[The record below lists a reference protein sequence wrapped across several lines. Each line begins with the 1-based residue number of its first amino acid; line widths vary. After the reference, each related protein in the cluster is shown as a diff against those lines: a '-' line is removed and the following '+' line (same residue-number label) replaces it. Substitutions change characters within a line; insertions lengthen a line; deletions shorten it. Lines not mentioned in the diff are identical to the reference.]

1 MAREILV
8 WLILLSDLNL
18 NEDARDGD
26 LSCVDV
32 EAGEEGGI
40 KPTEAGSIVLVTQCV
55 GKKFGSGRWEVG
67 GCPAANPRARLGEE
81 I

>member
-1 MAREILV
+1 MTMVEL
-8 WLILLSDLNL
+8 
-18 NEDARDGD
+18 
-26 LSCVDV
+26 
-32 EAGEEGGI
+32 EAGEDGGI

>member
-1 MAREILV
+1 M
-8 WLILLSDLNL
+8 LIYYSVQAKNVV
-18 NEDARDGD
+18 E
-26 LSCVDV
+26 V
-32 EAGEEGGI
+32 EAGEGI
-40 KPTEAGSIVLVTQCV
+40 KPTEAGSIVLVTQYV

>member
-1 MAREILV
+1 MVIYYAV
-8 WLILLSDLNL
+8 QAKS
-18 NEDARDGD
+18 
-26 LSCVDV
+26 VDNGGGV
-32 EAGEEGGI
+32 GRGGI